1 MIFLV
6 AIAQPIL
13 TLAMYILVVES
24 LLRSNPR
31 DVSYT
36 LVIGPYLLH
45 DPKEKTIRKVSDD
58 IR

>member
-1 MIFLV
+1 
-6 AIAQPIL
+6 
-13 TLAMYILVVES
+13 MYILVGES